1 MTQEKEIHFT
11 GYEYQISTWSNLNPT
26 ERFTLLITLLPY
38 RIPNHNQHQRKHY
51 QQTIPIPYDSK
62 QQAHQHSMSL
72 SALRCITSSY

>member
-38 RIPNHNQHQRKHY
+38 RIPNHNQH
-51 QQTIPIPYDSK
+51 
-62 QQAHQHSMSL
+62 
-72 SALRCITSSY
+72 